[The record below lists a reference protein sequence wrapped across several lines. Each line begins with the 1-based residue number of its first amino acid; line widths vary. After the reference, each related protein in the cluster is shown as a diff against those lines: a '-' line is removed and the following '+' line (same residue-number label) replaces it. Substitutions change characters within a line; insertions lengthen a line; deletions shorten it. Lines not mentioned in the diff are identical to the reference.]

1 MFKNYSKEALQNLG
15 IYELRNVA
23 RQVGVYSPTKYKK
36 EILVD
41 KILAIMQGD
50 EQPYVKKTNQGRPA
64 KQIAG
69 IDEIMNIFVPKIEKK
84 SVYQQQVERYKLFGP
99 SFMQEMNFAPD
110 DFSKCS
116 GFVKL
121 LPENYAV
128 IFKHGYFEN
137 NQNSYYLTPQVLND
151 TNVKMGDVVEGLYYN
166 VDPSKPNIV
175 KRLTAINGMHGED
188 VKMPKERID
197 FENLDAIY
205 PNSKIELTNPNY
217 VDFQIINKICPF
229 GQGSRVMI
237 NYYENYYTED
247 LVVDLV
253 RDLSLRY
260 NVTMFSVDDRP
271 EDLSLLKSECVELKM
286 LNKNRELTDDQYFEF
301 FDVCLNSLVR
311 QVESGRNQIV
321 IIKDLQKL
329 EKFFER
335 YFIVYCQKQESEAK
349 FLAQDKIKQTL
360 SLAKNTQEG
369 RALTIIAMN
378 VKNEEYEPLFN
389 SKLIFNKTPYDG
401 TDVYLDCI
409 NSITLK
415 ANLLLT
421 EDEMNALK
429 QFNKGL
435 NNNNIIEKLNNLL

>member
-41 KILAIMQGD
+41 KILAIMQGQ
-50 EQPYVKKTNQGRPA
+50 EHPYVKKTNQGRPA

-84 SVYQQQVERYKLFGP
+84 SVYQQQIEKYRLFGP
-99 SFMQEMNFAPD
+99 SFMQEMNFTPEN
-110 DFSKCS
+110 FSKCS

-137 NQNSYYLTPQVLND
+137 NQNSYYLTPQILND

-175 KRLTAINGMHGED
+175 KRLTAINGIHGED
-188 VKMPKERID
+188 VKMPKERIS
-197 FENLDAIY
+197 FENLDAVY
-205 PNSKIELTNPNY
+205 PNSKIELTNTNY
-217 VDFQIINKICPF
+217 VDFQIINKICPI
-229 GQGSRVMI
+229 GQGSRVMM

-247 LVVDLV
+247 LLIDLV
-253 RDLSLRY
+253 RDLSLRH

-271 EDLSLLKSECVELKM
+271 EDLSLFRSECVELKM
-286 LNKNRELTDDQYFEF
+286 LDKNKELSDDQYFEF
-301 FDVCLNSLVR
+301 FDICLNSLVR

-329 EKFFER
+329 EKFFEK
-335 YFIVYCQKQESEAK
+335 YFIVYCQKQENEAK
-349 FLAQDKIKQTL
+349 FLAQDKIKQVL

-369 RALTIIAMN
+369 RALTIIAIN

-389 SKLIFNKTPYDG
+389 SKILFNKESYDG
-401 TDVYLDCI
+401 TDVYLDCL
-409 NSITLK
+409 NSVTLK

-421 EDEMNALK
+421 GKEMDALK
-429 QFNKGL
+429 QFAKGL
-435 NNNNIIEKLNNLL
+435 TTNNVIEKLNNLL

>member
-1 MFKNYSKEALQNLG
+1 MFKNYSREALQNLG

-36 EILVD
+36 EVLVD
-41 KILAIMQGD
+41 KILAIMQGQ

-69 IDEIMNIFVPKIEKK
+69 IDEIMNIFVPKIEQK
-84 SVYQQQVERYKLFGP
+84 SVYQQQVEKYRLFGP
-99 SFMQEMNFAPD
+99 AFMQEMNFTPEN
-110 DFSKCS
+110 FSKCS

-128 IFKHGYFEN
+128 VFKHGYFESN
-137 NQNSYYLTPQVLND
+137 PNSYYLTPQFLND
-151 TNVKMGDVVEGLYYN
+151 TNVKTGDVVEGLYYS

-188 VKMPKERID
+188 VKMPKERIS
-197 FENLDAIY
+197 FENLDAVY
-205 PNSKIELTNPNY
+205 PNTKIELTNSNY
-217 VDFQIINKICPF
+217 VDFEIINKICPI
-229 GQGSRVMI
+229 GQGSRVMM
-237 NYYENYYTED
+237 NYVENYYTED
-247 LVVDLV
+247 LVIDLV

-286 LNKNRELTDDQYFEF
+286 LNKGKELNDEQYYEF
-301 FDVCLNSLVR
+301 LDICFNSLIR

-335 YFIVYCQKQESEAK
+335 YFIVYFQKQSSEAK
-349 FLAQDKIKQTL
+349 FLAQDKIKQML
-360 SLAKNTQEG
+360 SQAKNTQEG

-378 VKNEEYEPLFN
+378 VKNEEYQDLFN
-389 SKLIFNKTPYDG
+389 CKLFFNKTSYEG
-401 TDVYLDCI
+401 TDVYLDCL
-409 NSITLK
+409 NSMTLK
-415 ANLLLT
+415 ANMLLNGN
-421 EDEMNALK
+421 EMASLK
-429 QFNKGL
+429 NFSKGL
-435 NNNNIIEKLNNLL
+435 NEKNVVEKLNNLL